1 MRLLLIFI
9 SFCCFSCSVEKKV
22 KNTAASQALQKKV
35 RPVHDT
41 IGFTK
46 YNWQLDSIYNRLG
59 LRDSKNNRQWKAAIC
74 PHDDYKYAGR
84 LYYESLKGINANTI
98 ILIGVAHRA
107 RNFNLQDKIIFGD
120 YTHWESPYGDLKVSD
135 LNAEIMALLPKSSYL
150 IHNDMQELEH
160 SLEAIVPFL
169 HRKNKKLQI
178 IPILVPY
185 SSYETIDG
193 ISDALS
199 DVVAKILKQKYLKYG
214 KDVAVVISN
223 DAVHYGN
230 EHWSGDLAPFGV
242 DVEGTKKARA
252 LDMEIIEKCLV
263 NKISTEKI
271 KTFTEYTV
279 QKTDYK
285 EYKWVW
291 CGRYSVPFG
300 VSFANKLNQALQ
312 NKPLIGTFLRYASS
326 IDHELIKVE
335 DLGMGTT
342 AIATQNHWVGYAS
355 IRYE

>member
-1 MRLLLIFI
+1 MI
-9 SFCCFSCSVEKKV
+9 SKKIHNPAPEKKI
-22 KNTAASQALQKKV
+22 
-35 RPVHDT
+35 RHVHDT

-46 YNWQLDSIYNRLG
+46 YEWQLDAIYKRLG
-59 LRDSKNNRQWKAAIC
+59 IQDSKNTMQWKAAIS

-84 LYYESLKGINANTI
+84 LYHESLKGINANTI

-107 RNFNLQDKIIFGD
+107 RNFDLQDKIIFGD
-120 YTHWESPYGDLKVSD
+120 FTHWESPYGDLKVSD
-135 LNAEIMALLPKSSYL
+135 LNAQIIERLPKSSYL
-150 IHNDMQELEH
+150 VHNDMQELEH

-169 HRKNKKLQI
+169 HRKNEELEI

-185 SSYETIDG
+185 INYATID
-193 ISDALS
+193 SVSTDLAL
-199 DVVAKILKQKYLKYG
+199 VVSNILKEKNLAYG

-230 EHWSGDLAPFGV
+230 EEWSADLAPFGV
-242 DVEGTKKARA
+242 DDKGTQKARA

-263 NKISTEKI
+263 NEISNTKV

-279 QKTDYK
+279 QATDYK

-300 VSFANKLNQALQ
+300 LSFANKLNQELH
-312 NKPLIGTFLRYASS
+312 NTSLTGTFLDYESS
-326 IDHELIKVE
+326 IDHDLIKVE

-342 AIATQNHWVGYAS
+342 AIATQKHWVAYAS
-355 IRYE
+355 IQYE